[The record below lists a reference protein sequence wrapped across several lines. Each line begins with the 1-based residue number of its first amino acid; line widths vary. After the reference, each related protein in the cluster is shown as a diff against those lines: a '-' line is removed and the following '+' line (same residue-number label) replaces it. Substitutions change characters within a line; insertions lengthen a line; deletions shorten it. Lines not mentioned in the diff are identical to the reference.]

1 MINARATIVASGG
14 LGFAAVLCVIGGI
27 LVVSFVNRVVHN
39 PAIASTIPERSVSW
53 GGGEII

>member
-1 MINARATIVASGG
+1 MINARATIVALGG

-53 GGGEII
+53 GW

>member
-1 MINARATIVASGG
+1 MINARATIVALGG

-27 LVVSFVNRVVHN
+27 LVVSFVNRVVHILPSPPPFRN
-39 PAIASTIPERSVSW
+39 EVYR